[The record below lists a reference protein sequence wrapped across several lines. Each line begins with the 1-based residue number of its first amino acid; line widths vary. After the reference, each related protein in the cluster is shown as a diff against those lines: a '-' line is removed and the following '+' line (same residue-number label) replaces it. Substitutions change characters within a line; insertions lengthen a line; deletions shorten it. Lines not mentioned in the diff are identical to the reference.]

1 MRPRL
6 FGLRIMDDSAAV
18 VYLADDA
25 QTEVEAVRL
34 LQATKYHE
42 TLILEQTFDAGR
54 LSDTGEP
61 RGGPAEEVSPTVLQR
76 YCTDQHTL

>member
-1 MRPRL
+1 MNPIL
-6 FGLRIMDDSAAV
+6 LKPSSDTG
-18 VYLADDA
+18 A
-25 QTEVEAVRL
+25 QVIVHGKAIGSM
-34 LQATKYHE
+34 QATKYHE